1 MQMVIFDFL
10 KKFGKSLGSRTLT
23 LRVLVRGRLRLSH
36 INLENHSV
44 HHSLTLR
51 VLVRD
56 RLGFS
61 QINLENHSVHP
72 NFAVEL
78 FQQSFQGWD

>member
-1 MQMVIFDFL
+1 MVIFDFL

-23 LRVLVRGRLRLSH
+23 LRVLVRGH
-36 INLENHSV
+36 
-44 HHSLTLR
+44 
-51 VLVRD
+51 
-56 RLGFS
+56 LGFS